1 MLKMSYL
8 FEKGTGTLNEDA
20 IFCNGSSFGVFD
32 GATSLMKTSCDRGL
46 TGGFLA
52 AHTAKDVFSNSR
64 DCLVRL
70 SEQANRAI
78 YRKMLEHEVDT
89 SDKSALWSTA
99 AAVVRMKNGKLHWV
113 QIGDSLILL
122 IHKDG
127 SFRIPVTDFNHDA
140 ETLAMWKKIADTSP
154 APIMDALGHQI
165 RRVRCRMNVSYGVFN
180 GEKNYASFLRSGV
193 EELKDIAHVLLFTDG
208 LFIPSENPSEN
219 RFDIMVRL
227 YQEGGLS
234 AVKTY
239 VRTLEESDPECRRY
253 PRFKTHDDIAAL
265 ALDIRDG
272 VPCNLPF
279 LFHDALEKNRGQILA
294 ACHPSENSHRRKYP
308 GKHHACAPEATGPG
322 RCAYP

>member
-1 MLKMSYL
+1 MKMSYL

-20 IFCNGSSFGVFD
+20 IFFNGSSFGVFD
-32 GATSLMKTSCDRGL
+32 GATSLIQNTCDRGL

-64 DCLVRL
+64 DCLIL
-70 SEQANRAI
+70 LAEQANRAI

-99 AAVVRMKNGKLHWV
+99 AAVVRIHGRKLHWV

-127 SFRIPVTDFNHDA
+127 SFSIPVTDFDHDT
-140 ETLAMWKKIADTSP
+140 ETLAMWKKISDTSP
-154 APIMDALGHQI
+154 ESIMDALGHQI
-165 RRVRCRMNVSYGVFN
+165 RRVRSRMNVSYGVFN
-180 GEKNYASFLRSGV
+180 GEKSYASFLRCGV
-193 EELKDIAHVLLFTDG
+193 EDLKDIDHVLLFTDG
-208 LFIPSENPSEN
+208 LFIPSENPFEN
-219 RFDIMVRL
+219 RFDTMVRL

-234 AVKTY
+234 AVRKY

-265 ALDIRDG
+265 ALNIGNDESEKI
-272 VPCNLPF
+272 PCLSHSDVERKKG
-279 LFHDALEKNRGQILA
+279 LFFA
-294 ACHPSENSHRRKYP
+294 ACNRSENSHRRKFSGRDSECSTAETYS
-308 GKHHACAPEATGPG
+308 G
-322 RCAYP
+322 RCPYS